1 VAPYSVLGTRLS
13 KEGKFEVVTGK
24 PGETEALVDPAGYVC
39 LGSYTWL
46 TLDDALYHTHTH
58 RLPYVSGE
66 QPMKNAGA
74 ASGFIYKWLGVDDFP
89 QDVRNGI
96 QRATDAK
103 FYKYDGDKK

>member
-1 VAPYSVLGTRLS
+1 
-13 KEGKFEVVTGK
+13 
-24 PGETEALVDPAGYVC
+24 
-39 LGSYTWL
+39 
-46 TLDDALYHTHTH
+46 
-58 RLPYVSGE
+58 
-66 QPMKNAGA
+66 MKNAGA